1 MLLCKKLYKR
11 FPNIYHCLGKHQKCW
26 AEKHIALNITGK
38 RITGVCLHVLKTVFK
53 CLVNHEGF
61 MLSLM
66 NILRHKAP
74 RAETVVGRMGGE
86 CFK

>member
-1 MLLCKKLYKR
+1 MR
-11 FPNIYHCLGKHQKCW
+11 

-53 CLVNHEGF
+53 CLVNREDF

-66 NILRHKAP
+66 NISRHKAP
-74 RAETVVGRMGGE
+74 RAEAVLGRMGE
-86 CFK
+86 EVFQIVL